1 MINKQDAP
9 YENQEDDSFKL
20 EEFGYILLAHWH
32 WIILSVAIA
41 LGVAVLKILRTTP
54 TYVQSTSLLIKS
66 DDGKGGSS
74 PINGL
79 SQDFQ
84 NLGILASNTNI
95 NNEILTIS
103 APVMMQEAV
112 KRLHLELQMQVK
124 NGLHT
129 VPLYDNSPISLLMPQ
144 ANDDFMCSFKMRLN
158 ANQTAELW
166 DFETINGLNEKHI
179 TIKMGE
185 IARTPVGII
194 VLQAT
199 KYWKRNFTS
208 DEIYV
213 TKSPVKDIGNMY
225 NSRLSVA
232 LSNKESTILDISI
245 VDESKQRAS
254 DLLYKLIEVYNEQW
268 LKDRNRVAE
277 STFEFITQRLN
288 TLSKEL
294 GDVDQKISDYKSQ
307 AMLPDMDAASSM
319 YLTQSTK
326 NNDQILTLRNQLS
339 VARYIREYLAD
350 RSKYGQY
357 LPTNT
362 GVGST
367 GIESMIA
374 NYNKTVSARNEVLDN
389 SSENTPL
396 VQKFNNELKL
406 QRQTIMHSLDNFI
419 AQIQSQVGNWEN
431 TEVQT
436 NEKLAAAPQ
445 QVKKLLSVGRQQKVK
460 EALYIYLL
468 QKREENELSKTYTA
482 WNTRIIQPPTGSDAP
497 SSPRKN
503 IILLAAL
510 AIGIFIPAGLL
521 FLRETLNHTVRGRV
535 DLENMQTP
543 LISEIPE
550 MVNKKHWWQFKK
562 KKNVRRQVYVKSN
575 SRDLINESFRIL
587 RTKLDYFLKSTGES
601 NKVIMLT
608 SFNVGSGKSFI
619 SINLAKALSLKG
631 AKVLAIDFD
640 LRHASLSNFAKHTG
654 VGITSYLSNITDN
667 IDECIQHDAVDK
679 GLDILPIGIIPPNPS
694 ELLLSDKMKPMF
706 DKLREEYDYIILDC
720 PPIEIVADASIVK
733 DCADVTLFIVRAG
746 VMDRRILK
754 DVEELYENKVY
765 KHMAL
770 ILYGAPYISG
780 RYGNYRYGY
789 GYGYGK
795 GYGYY
800 NTNATNTI

>member
-1 MINKQDAP
+1 
-9 YENQEDDSFKL
+9 
-20 EEFGYILLAHWH
+20 
-32 WIILSVAIA
+32 
-41 LGVAVLKILRTTP
+41 
-54 TYVQSTSLLIKS
+54 
-66 DDGKGGSS
+66 
-74 PINGL
+74 
-79 SQDFQ
+79 
-84 NLGILASNTNI
+84 
-95 NNEILTIS
+95 
-103 APVMMQEAV
+103 
-112 KRLHLELQMQVK
+112 
-124 NGLHT
+124 
-129 VPLYDNSPISLLMPQ
+129 
-144 ANDDFMCSFKMRLN
+144 MRLN

-213 TKSPVKDIGNMY
+213 TKYPVKNIGNMY

-254 DLLYKLIEVYNEQW
+254 NLLYKLIEVYNEQW

-510 AIGIFIPAGLL
+510 AIGIFIPTGLL
-521 FLRETLNHTVRGRV
+521 FLRETLNHTVRGRA
-535 DLENMQTP
+535 DLEDMQTP

-550 MVNKKHWWQFKK
+550 MVNKKHWWQFNFL
-562 KKNVRRQVYVKSN
+562 NVRRQVYVQSN

-640 LRHASLSNFAKHTG
+640 LRHASLSNFAKHTD

-667 IDECIQHDAVDK
+667 IDECIQHDAVGR

-694 ELLLSDKMKPMF
+694 ELLLSDKMKPTF

-754 DVEELYENKVY
+754 DVEELYKNKVY

-770 ILYGAPYISG
+770 ILNGAPYISG
-780 RYGNYRYGY
+780 RYG
-789 GYGYGK
+789 K
-795 GYGYY
+795 
-800 NTNATNTI
+800 TIAMVMVTVTAKATAIITPTRPTPFNTITD